1 MYEWVLIL
9 RWCNLVLL
17 SADWCTVSLS
27 HGHCVGSVYSSSTA
41 ITESQALCSVF
52 SNSKTG
58 KQTRRK
64 MSSLTDITFAQL
76 EKNSRDF
83 FRNNPGCKVQT
94 SENMI
99 ASKTMG
105 MHKDVTEEFA
115 NKAYP
120 LVLQKV
126 VGRFSSF

>member
-1 MYEWVLIL
+1 MPLNFKDNAEHDNNEQAGCADMGAVYGHHDWVE
-9 RWCNLVLL
+9 
-17 SADWCTVSLS
+17 A
-27 HGHCVGSVYSSSTA
+27 
-41 ITESQALCSVF
+41 E
-52 SNSKTG
+52 
-58 KQTRRK
+58 
-64 MSSLTDITFAQL
+64 ITFAQL